1 MKDPMK
7 YMNLGGAEKPSPTSF
22 SKKKE
27 DYSAPEADEF
37 SVRME
42 KNFCGTNE
50 FQGSKNENFSGEND
64 FVWGEE

>member
-1 MKDPMK
+1 MKSLI
-7 YMNLGGAEKPSPTSF
+7 LGGAEKPSPTSF
-22 SKKKE
+22 SKKTE
-27 DYSAPEADEF
+27 VYSAPEADVF

-50 FQGSKNENFSGEND
+50 FQGSNNENFSGEND